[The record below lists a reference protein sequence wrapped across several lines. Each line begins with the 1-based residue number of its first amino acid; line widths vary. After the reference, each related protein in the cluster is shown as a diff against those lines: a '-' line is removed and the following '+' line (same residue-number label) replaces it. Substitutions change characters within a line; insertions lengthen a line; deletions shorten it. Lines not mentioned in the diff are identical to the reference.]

1 MIQMAKVDQS
11 VKAKIAFLKL
21 AQELGNVSK
30 ACEIYGYSRDS
41 YYRFKKQYEAGGE
54 AALIEHT
61 RSKPIL
67 KNRVSEEVKQQA
79 IDIALEHPELGQ
91 RKVSRMLTERGFSVS
106 TNGVRSVW
114 LRYDLETK
122 EKRIHAI
129 CAKADQG
136 EQILSDRQ
144 MEAVRL
150 LTSQLTDASGLLE
163 TRYPGYLL
171 VQDSLPFHPMQHLE
185 EIYLHVVID
194 SYSHFTFASL
204 SYGYGAEASQEF
216 LANEVTGW
224 FKDKGLNIERLLTD
238 RGSEFYQPGASNI
251 YQQYLAKKNIDHI
264 LIKAYNSSRIN
275 GLCRQFYEH
284 MVKDF
289 FLKQSRTTY
298 FRSLDDIQPL
308 FKEWLHNYNHQ
319 CSNPARYCYGK
330 TPAEILQETRHLATR
345 N

>member
-1 MIQMAKVDQS
+1 MAKVDQS
-11 VKAKIAFLKL
+11 VKAKVAFLKL

-67 KNRVSEEVKQQA
+67 KNRVSEEIKQQV

-91 RKVSRMLTERGFSVS
+91 RKVSRMLTEKGFPIS

-122 EKRIHAI
+122 EKRVHAI

-136 EQILSDRQ
+136 EQVLSDRQ
-144 MEAVRL
+144 LEAVRL

-171 VQDSLPFHPMQHLE
+171 VQDSLPFNPMQHLE
-185 EIYLHVVID
+185 NLYLHVVID
-194 SYSHFTFASL
+194 SYSHFTFACL
-204 SYGYGAEASQEF
+204 SHGYSAQASRSF
-216 LANEVTGW
+216 LETGVVPW
-224 FKDKGLNIERLLTD
+224 FMDKELNIERLLTD
-238 RGSEFYQPGASNI
+238 RGSEFYRPGTTNE
-251 YQQYLAKKNIDHI
+251 YQEYLAQENIEHI

-284 MVKDF
+284 VVKDF
-289 FLKQSRTTY
+289 FLSASRQNY
-298 FRSLDDIQPL
+298 FRTLDDIQPL
-308 FKEWLHNYNHQ
+308 FKEWLHDYNHNQ
-319 CSNPARYCYGK
+319 SNPARYCYGK
-330 TPAEILQETRHLATR
+330 TPAETWKEAKHLAQAQG
-345 N
+345 